1 MKRGALKEATGQ
13 PTGHPGSPGGY
24 LPRLIAWEVTRTC
37 NLSCIHCR
45 ASAKLGHYQGELTT
59 AEGQRLLEEIAS
71 FSQPILIL
79 TGGEPLMRP
88 DIFELIAH
96 GSALGLRMV
105 LSSNGTPITAE
116 LARKMVEAG
125 VKRVS
130 ISLDG
135 ATDESHDRFRQMAGA
150 FKGALSGIELIKQA
164 GLEFQVNTTITQC
177 NLSELP
183 AIQELACRLGAAA
196 HHIFLLVPTG
206 RGKDL
211 AEQEISATDYEQAL
225 HWFYDQR
232 ERVPLHLKATCAPH
246 YYRILR
252 QRAKE
257 EGKPVTPDTFGLD
270 AMTKGCLGG
279 QSFAFISHRGEV
291 QICGYL
297 EVKCGDVRQESFR
310 QIWNYSP
317 VFLQMREVNRYHG
330 RCGRCEYRRVCG
342 GCRARAYAASGD
354 YLGEEPLCAYQP
366 QRN

>member
-1 MKRGALKEATGQ
+1 MVREELKGESGQSTG
-13 PTGHPGSPGGY
+13 GPGNHGGY

-45 ASAKLGHYQGELTT
+45 ASAKLDHYPGELTT

-88 DIFELIAH
+88 DIFDLIAH

-105 LSSNGTPITAE
+105 LSSNGTLITAE
-116 LARKMVEAG
+116 LARKMAGAG
-125 VKRVS
+125 VKRLS

-135 ATDESHDRFRQMAGA
+135 ATAGSHDRFRQMEGS
-150 FKGALSGIELIKQA
+150 FEGALRGIELIRQA

-211 AEQEISATDYEQAL
+211 AEQEISATDYEQSL

-252 QRAKE
+252 QRAKA
-257 EGKPVTPDTFGLD
+257 EGKAVTPDTFGLD

-297 EVKCGDVRQESFR
+297 EVKCGDVREESFR
-310 QIWNYSP
+310 HIWDHSP
-317 VFLQMREVNRYHG
+317 VFLQMREVDRYHG